1 MDSVLFDSN
10 MWIQGLSVWAL
21 PVLLAIC
28 MHEAAHGYVAWR
40 LGDDTAKRL
49 GRVSIN
55 PLRHIHPVGTVLLP
69 ALLFFL
75 KAPFLFGYAKPV
87 PVNFTRLRHPKTD
100 MIWVALAG
108 PGINIFLAVVS
119 AVLLYTVE
127 FAGPYAHILE
137 ENLSNSFLIN
147 ISLAVFN
154 MFPLPPL
161 DGGRII
167 TGILPVKWAISY
179 AKLES
184 YGLFILIGLIFLLP
198 FLGERYGLNLDFFF
212 AYMEIGVK
220 AVAGLIIFLVGGASG

>member
-1 MDSVLFDSN
+1 MADIIS
-10 MWIQGLSVWAL
+10 GLAHWGI

-28 MHEAAHGYVAWR
+28 LHEAAHGYVAWI

-55 PLRHIHPVGTVLLP
+55 PFRHIHPVGTILLP
-69 ALLFFL
+69 GLLFL
-75 KAPFLFGYAKPV
+75 AKAPFLFGFAKPV

-108 PGINIFLAVVS
+108 PAINIFLAFVS
-119 AVLLYTVE
+119 ALLLHTVN
-127 FAGPYAHILE
+127 FAGPYADVLQQ
-137 ENLSNSFLIN
+137 NLSNSFMIN
-147 ISLAVFN
+147 IALAVFN

-167 TGILPVKWAISY
+167 TGILPLKWAIPY

-184 YGLFILIGLIFLLP
+184 YGLFILVSLIFLLP
-198 FLGERYGLNLDFFF
+198 LMGERYGLDLDLFSHF
-212 AYMEIGVK
+212 MQ
-220 AVAGLIIFLVGGASG
+220 AGIASLGNLIILLAGGFSH